1 MKGGTEQMDNEELI
15 AKVAEWVDTQVI
27 AELIVQHLEDQGDEL
42 TLENAKTVWYLELEE
57 LGSRMAR

>member
-1 MKGGTEQMDNEELI
+1 MDKDELI
-15 AKVAEWVDTQVI
+15 GKVADWVDTQVI

>member
-1 MKGGTEQMDNEELI
+1 MDNEELI

-57 LGSRMAR
+57 LGAGMAR

>member
-1 MKGGTEQMDNEELI
+1 MEMDKEELI

>member
-1 MKGGTEQMDNEELI
+1 MDNEELI

-57 LGSRMAR
+57 LGARMARQDSED